1 MCTLSA
7 QVALAESERKLD
19 DSSYSSQGAPSYT
32 NESNDPSFRG
42 EPGRDERRLPI
53 GRHQPPVH
61 TTKPTSPGQ
70 SGKFAAGPTMIRL
83 LVVEDDEFQ
92 QHAILELCKQCGYT
106 NARTAS
112 DATEAL
118 EMVRE
123 VRADRS

>member
-1 MCTLSA
+1 M
-7 QVALAESERKLD
+7 SERTRE
-19 DSSYSSQGAPSYT
+19 DSSDIS
-32 NESNDPSFRG
+32 
-42 EPGRDERRLPI
+42 RDESSVKSNHSEPAHDDRELPI
-53 GRHQPPVH
+53 GRHRPPVH

-118 EMVRE
+118 EMVRQ
-123 VRADRS
+123 VRPERVDDVP